1 MLNKCLL
8 EGYCL
13 PFPASET
20 GKEWVSFNGDGEFA
34 EIIVFL
40 IKQRIRC
47 AGRGGGGEMKCAV
60 ELPTVY
66 KKT

>member
-8 EGYCL
+8 EGSCL
-13 PFPASET
+13 PFPASGT
-20 GKEWVSFNGDGEFA
+20 GKEWASFNGDGEFA

-47 AGRGGGGEMKCAV
+47 AGGGGGEMKCAIKL
-60 ELPTVY
+60 ETVF